1 MSDKAIDPALI
12 ARMES
17 FGGRELKLQ
26 LIDMFL
32 ERMPERTEQITQGIQ
47 NGDAEQVERTAHV
60 LISSAGNLGG
70 FLVSRLSAALESAAM
85 AGDFEKMTELS
96 TEIASAVDEFETF
109 LRQQKDLA

>member
-1 MSDKAIDPALI
+1 MQEKAIDPALL

-32 ERMPERTEQITQGIQ
+32 DRMPERTEQITQGIK
-47 NGDAEQVERTAHV
+47 NRDADKVERTAHA

-70 FLVSRLSAALESAAM
+70 FLVSRLAAALESAAM
-85 AGDFEKMTELS
+85 AGDFEKMTTLS
-96 TEIASAVDEFETF
+96 AEIAAAVTDFETF
-109 LRQQKDLA
+109 LKQQKDLA